1 MNSELI
7 SVTLFLFSAN
17 VVAGVIYMFGK
28 EKVGLLWIEYPF
40 IYAPL
45 IIFQLLMPQF
55 MSIPELAEN
64 ANSLKYF
71 LFMLQGFSCGVIG
84 GMILLP
90 RFFIPATTT
99 MEKLKVTAYSCL
111 ALSAGYLVTRWIFF
125 EALRFLLPQMH
136 GGYVGG

>member
-7 SVTLFLFSAN
+7 SITLYLISAN
-17 VVAGVIYMFGK
+17 IMAGVIYVFGQK
-28 EKVGLLWIEYPF
+28 KVGLLWQEYPF

-45 IIFQLLMPQF
+45 IIFQFLMPQF
-55 MSIPELAEN
+55 MSIPGLAEN

-84 GMILLP
+84 AMILLP
-90 RFFIPATTT
+90 RFFVPATTT
-99 MEKLKVTAYSCL
+99 IEKLKVTAMSCMAFSL
-111 ALSAGYLVTRWIFF
+111 GYLVTRWIFF

-136 GGYVGG
+136 SS